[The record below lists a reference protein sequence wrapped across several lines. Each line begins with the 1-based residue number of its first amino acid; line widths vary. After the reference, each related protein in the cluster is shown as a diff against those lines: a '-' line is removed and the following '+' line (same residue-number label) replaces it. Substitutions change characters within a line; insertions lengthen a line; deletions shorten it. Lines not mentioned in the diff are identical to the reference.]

1 MRIGRVPLGG
11 GFVPERRS
19 TSGSTYARA
28 KARLEAAIAAEP
40 GSAGLKLELGTL
52 ALVEGDFQTAE
63 ANLRAAR
70 ELAPSE
76 ARIALRL
83 ADLLVETGRIE
94 EGAEACREA
103 SALAGE
109 TPLGKEAALEL
120 ALLERELEL
129 VHRPL
134 AEARSLA
141 STGRPSAAEANR
153 LGCLELLAGGIE
165 KAAEAFVRA
174 LGLAP
179 DSPQAALN
187 FGFVQGLAS
196 VEPAG
201 LKRSARELISAA
213 ERFPAEPRLH
223 LHLAELYEASSLYD
237 ASIKQIEK
245 ALDKDPSCIEAYD
258 LAARYSLL
266 GTGDEPPLEKK
277 VNSTI
282 ERLERELAS
291 APDDPERK
299 KAFAIGLLGR
309 ARYRSG
315 ASTGEGAA
323 RPHEVA
329 PDRGDADRAREIL
342 EGLGTGDEEV
352 AIRLAECTEG
362 AGDVAGAEGI
372 LRSSADESPG
382 AYRPLFEL
390 AGLHLRTGR
399 PDGAVELFARA
410 VELASEEATVYQS
423 LRYALS
429 SSRRLRLAELAAGER
444 LEVHPDDAEARV
456 MLGRAYIDAM
466 RLDAAVEVLTEATK
480 LAPPNASAHAE
491 LGRALAR
498 LKRTGDAETSFRRA
512 AEIDPDLPEA
522 HRGLGNILLQQPG
535 RMREGLKE
543 LELYRKLRS
552 GSGK

>member
-1 MRIGRVPLGG
+1 LGG

-19 TSGSTYARA
+19 TSGSTYTRA
-28 KARLEAAIAAEP
+28 KARLSAAIAAEP
-40 GSAGLKLELGTL
+40 ESAGPRLELGTL

-63 ANLRAAR
+63 ESLRAAR
-70 ELAPSE
+70 ELAPRE

-103 SALAGE
+103 AALAGE
-109 TPLGKEAALEL
+109 TALGKEASLEL
-120 ALLERELEL
+120 ELLERELEL

-134 AEARSLA
+134 AEARSRA
-141 STGRPSAAEANR
+141 SAGGSSAAEANR

-165 KAAEAFVRA
+165 KAAEAFLRA
-174 LGLAP
+174 LDLAP

-277 VNSTI
+277 VHSTI

-291 APDDPERK
+291 AAEDTALQ
-299 KAFAIGLLGR
+299 KALAIGLLGR

-315 ASTGEGAA
+315 ATSGEGIA

-329 PDRGDADRAREIL
+329 PGSGDVERAREIL
-342 EGLGTGDEEV
+342 EGLGTGDV
-352 AIRLAECTEG
+352 DAAIRLAECREG

-372 LRSSADESPG
+372 LRSSAEESPG

-390 AGLHLRTGR
+390 AGLNLRTGR
-399 PDGAVELFARA
+399 PEGAVELFTKA

-429 SSRRLRLAELAAGER
+429 SSRRLRLAELAARER
-444 LEVHPDDAEARV
+444 LEGDPDSLEARV
-456 MLGRAYIDAM
+456 MLGRAYTDAM
-466 RLDAAVEVLTEATK
+466 RLDAAVDVLTEATE
-480 LAPPNASAHAE
+480 LAPADASAHAE

-498 LKRTGDAETSFRRA
+498 MKKLPEAEASFRRA
-512 AEIDPDLPEA
+512 VEVDPDLPEA
-522 HRGLGNILLQQPG
+522 HRGLGNLLLQEPA

-552 GSGK
+552 G